1 MPYYDYVIRKDNP
14 VGLVQ
19 GYKSLGFYTVDDF
32 NVSADGVWTLK
43 DGIPDNTVCNYSA
56 GCAKAYKLPA
66 GQKAFPGMYK
76 FADVDNDGTVAS
88 NDVTIIGKTKPSILV
103 VSTSLDVIRTS
114 ISTPTLPIRLV
125 ATFTTPMLST
135 T

>member
-1 MPYYDYVIRKDNP
+1 MRMPYYDYVIRKDNP

-43 DGIPDNTVCNYSA
+43 DGIPDNTACNYSA

-66 GQKAFPGMYK
+66 GQKAFPGAQRHPCFWRMRK
-76 FADVDNDGTVAS
+76 RS
-88 NDVTIIGKTKPSILV
+88 RRGKAFPSYL
-103 VSTSLDVIRTS
+103 
-114 ISTPTLPIRLV
+114 
-125 ATFTTPMLST
+125 
-135 T
+135 